1 MEIPLFQAFFSHNNI
16 ILKND
21 TLIKIDQVIYDFS
34 NNVYDFRIYIN
45 EKKRYNLSIEEGD
58 ILFDGL
64 SKFELNNLNNFFTY
78 YSSLIENLFDEK
90 INPDSYEIVMYDIKK
105 KLKNYINNEYNFKD
119 DSNITIEFLS
129 KYIDY
134 IYYNSLCQFILK
146 NNKQKDTFSF
156 NLIPYFLEESLL

>member
-1 MEIPLFQAFFSHNNI
+1 MIFRTMCM
-16 ILKND
+16 ILEFI
-21 TLIKIDQVIYDFS
+21 LM
-34 NNVYDFRIYIN
+34 
-45 EKKRYNLSIEEGD
+45 KKRYNLSIEEGD

-78 YSSLIENLFDEK
+78 YSSLIENLFGEK
-90 INPDSYEIVMYDIKK
+90 INPDSYEIVMYDVK
-105 KLKNYINNEYNFKD
+105 KLKNYLNNEYNFKD

-156 NLIPYFLEESLL
+156 NLIPYFFRRIFLL